1 MPKHTRE
8 ETREL
13 VAAVLAGDEEASR
26 LFYKQYYRAVGD
38 VVKKYVYRIQKKT
51 FGLYEFDDI
60 TQEVWLFLWE
70 KLPKYDWTKSNV
82 MTWLYLMGNS
92 RCSKIVR
99 YYEAK
104 HRQPEKDIKSIHMP
118 YDFGGDNDKLEL
130 IDMIVDPSFAF
141 EQAVLEERLLFSYLY
156 LLRKVIESLSNTE
169 KVTYRLMVQG
179 DMTQSRIAGFLG
191 LSQVQIS
198 RIEKK
203 IIEQALEIWNRMED
217 VDVDLKKADK
227 FGIALLGPESDDSLS
242 DRLNCDLAVIKICRE
257 ILIIVDLY
265 ERKDA

>member
-8 ETREL
+8 ETRYL
-13 VAAVLAGDEEASR
+13 VEAVLAGDEISS
-26 LFYKQYYRAVGD
+26 LIFHKQYNRAVCD
-38 VVKKYVYRIQKKT
+38 AVKKYIYRINEKSL
-51 FGLYEFDDI
+51 GLFDFDDVV
-60 TQEVWLFLWE
+60 QEVWLFIWE
-70 KLPKYDWTKSNV
+70 RLPGYNWEKSNV
-82 MTWLYLMGNS
+82 VTWIYLMANS

-99 YYEAK
+99 YYSAK
-104 HRQPEKDIKSIHMP
+104 FRTPEKGVMSIHTP
-118 YDFGGDNDKLEL
+118 YDFGGDSDKLEL

-141 EQAVLEERLLFSYLY
+141 ERAVMEERRLFSYLY
-156 LLRKVIESLSNTE
+156 LLRKVIESLSSVQ
-169 KVTYRLMVQG
+169 KVVYRLMVQG
-179 DMTQSRIAGFLG
+179 DLTQLKIAGLVG

-203 IIEQALEIWNRMED
+203 IIEQAVEIWHNMDGIE
-217 VDVDLKKADK
+217 VDFKKADQ

-242 DRLNCDLAVIKICRE
+242 DKLSCDLAVIKICRE